1 MKIKLLRNEISTIL
15 RILFLFVIQVNLL
28 NLGDIY
34 AHKKFNPSAF
44 KMENKVLVGEVRFK
58 IIPLREYILKAGV
71 SGLIELEVPYQ
82 DAFYEMG
89 KRLGGIDIKRL
100 ELDQELMDLSESL
113 MKEKDIPQW
122 HLQRR
127 SRIEQLENQL
137 TKIEG
142 ERSLT
147 RQMLDNPE
155 KYEKIFKGLG
165 AVDNNQKME
174 LESYLE
180 SLFIHEKQ
188 IKEILS
194 YANSE
199 RKKELEL
206 GQIIKKFELRKMQFD
221 QRIYQS
227 YLTLPF
233 SGEVEFLFPYLE
245 GEENYI
251 QAGMDVAVVRDMREL
266 HGHVPI
272 LDPEWRLFD
281 ENLLELV
288 VKTRKGRVVGKYSRS
303 FSQNISSKDELIYS
317 FTFDSS
323 DNMSLRAQM
332 GGTTEGFLY
341 HKLSRPAHM
350 VPKFLLVSLDP
361 DTFRNESWKGLVKKI
376 CSDYEILEVG
386 LYSIALA
393 KIDEGFSED
402 KSTK

>member
-58 IIPLREYILKAGV
+58 IIPLREDILKAGF

-100 ELDQELMDLSESL
+100 ALDQELMDLSESL